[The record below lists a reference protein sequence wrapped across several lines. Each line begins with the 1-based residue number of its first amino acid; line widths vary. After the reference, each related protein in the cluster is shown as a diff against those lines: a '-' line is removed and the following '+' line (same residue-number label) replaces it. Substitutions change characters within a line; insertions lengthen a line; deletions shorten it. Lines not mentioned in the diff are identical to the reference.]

1 MSRFHSYL
9 TSAVNII
16 GSYDG
21 SKPFGYHIK
30 SFFAAEK
37 KYGSR
42 DRRSIS
48 SLCYHYFRLGQ
59 ALQDLPA
66 AERILTG
73 VFLSEN
79 TSNELLSELR
89 PELNKRISDSIIEKL
104 DFLKISYRDI
114 FPFVDK
120 LSGEIEKELFAL
132 SFLSQPFLFLR
143 IRPGKEKILIEKL
156 TAAEIIFQKKEA
168 ACLQLSNN
176 TSLDKLIKINK
187 EAVVQDRSSQQ
198 VFNFLEKNRH
208 YFPPDHSISVWDCCA
223 ASGGK
228 SILLNDLLKG
238 KLKLTVSDI
247 RENILFNLQKRLQE
261 AGVNIYK
268 KIAADLEKGQAAL
281 RGEKFDLIICDAP
294 CTGSGTWSRT
304 PEQLYYF
311 RENTIDLF
319 TEKQKRIV
327 SNVIPQLKNG
337 GLFFYITCSV
347 FNKENE
353 VLVDY
358 IKEKFHLQLL
368 QMEFLKGYE
377 EKADSMFVAVFTN
390 TLLP

>member
-9 TSAVNII
+9 SSAISILGTYN
-16 GSYDG
+16 G

-48 SLCYHYFRLGQ
+48 SLCYHNFRLGQ
-59 ALQDLPA
+59 ALKHLA
-66 AERILTG
+66 IEERILTG

-79 TSNELLSELR
+79 NSNELLSALR
-89 PELNKRISDSIIEKL
+89 PELDMRISDSVGNKL
-104 DFLKISYRDI
+104 AFLKISYQDI
-114 FPFVDK
+114 FPFVDQ

-132 SFLSQPFLFLR
+132 SFLAQPFLFLR
-143 IRPGKEKILIEKL
+143 TRPGKEKIVTEKL
-156 TAAEIIFQKKEA
+156 TAAEIAFQKKEA
-168 ACLQLSNN
+168 ACLQITNN
-176 TSLDKLIKINK
+176 TSLDKVIKINK

-198 VFNFLEKNRH
+198 VFNFLEKNQQ
-208 YFPPDHSISVWDCCA
+208 YFPLNESISVWDCCA

-268 KIAADLEKGQAAL
+268 KIAADLEKSPAAL
-281 RGEKFDLIICDAP
+281 REEKFDLVICDAP
-294 CTGSGTWSRT
+294 CTGSGTWSRS
-304 PEQLYYF
+304 PEQLFYF
-311 RENTIDLF
+311 QDNTIDLF
-319 TEKQKRIV
+319 SDKQKKIV
-327 SNVIPQLKNG
+327 SNVIPQLKKG

-347 FNKENE
+347 FKKENE
-353 VLVDY
+353 VVADF

-368 QMEFLKGYE
+368 QMEYLKGYE
-377 EKADSMFVAVFTN
+377 EKADSMFVAVFAN